1 MRIAANLQETE
12 FIRELK
18 EIELNDVILQDRI
31 DEIHNEK
38 ETLLNNLVQIE

>member
-12 FIRELK
+12 FVRELK